1 MGLNLKDLVVR
12 EKTTLEAFSTKVI
25 AIDAYNA
32 IYQFLASI
40 RGPDGL
46 QLTDSEGRITSHL
59 SGLLYRNVNF
69 LSLGIKP
76 VYVFDGKPPSL
87 KTAEIERRKQTKKDA
102 TVKYEKAIAEGNME
116 DARKFAQQTTSMKDG
131 MVKESKKFLTYFGIP
146 YIDAPS
152 EGEATA
158 AHLTNTGQ
166 AYASASQDYDSILC
180 GAKRLVRN
188 FTSSGRRKI
197 PNRNTY
203 IDVLP
208 EIIETQKVW
217 QLDYF
222 FFVDSVFNF
231 PTNHACA
238 ICEEIIRREVKIKW
252 YANVNPVGISDEMA
266 SLMARSGCIGADVG
280 IDVASAEMLQRMGK
294 GFTQTDIAKA
304 SACYRKAGIATSF
317 QLLLGGP
324 GETRDTII
332 EGFKFLEGIPQPD
345 NILTVF
351 GIRIYPNTPLF
362 EVARPEDIVFMG
374 EKGDYL
380 SPTFHLP
387 HDFTQNDFQMVED
400 WCKQYPHWS
409 TPLNPWQYFNV
420 MRATRAPKFGKF
432 KIKQ

>member
-12 EKTTLEAFSTKVI
+12 EKTTLEAFSNKVI

-87 KTAEIERRKQTKKDA
+87 KTAEIERKKDA
-102 TVKYEKAIAEGNME
+102 TVKYEKAISEGNLE

-131 MVKESKKFLTYFGIP
+131 MVKESKEFLTHFGIP
-146 YIDAPS
+146 YIEAPS

-180 GAKRLVRN
+180 GAKKLVRN

-203 IDVLP
+203 IDVVP
-208 EIIETQKVW
+208 EIIETQKTLESI
-217 QLDYF
+217 QM
-222 FFVDSVFNF
+222 SR
-231 PTNHACA
+231 
-238 ICEEIIRREVKIKW
+238 EELI
-252 YANVNPVGISDEMA
+252 
-266 SLMARSGCIGADVG
+266 DVG
-280 IDVASAEMLQRMGK
+280 ILIGTDFNPNGFERIGPKTALKLIKQHKRLEDIPQIQEQLNEIEFEQIRKIFITPEVAKVEEIT
-294 GFTQTDIAKA
+294 FNEVD
-304 SACYRKAGIATSF
+304 Y
-317 QLLLGGP
+317 
-324 GETRDTII
+324 
-332 EGFKFLEGIPQPD
+332 EGIVNYLVKERSFSED
-345 NILTVF
+345 
-351 GIRIYPNTPLF
+351 RIQSTLNRLKK
-362 EVARPEDIVFMG
+362 AL
-374 EKGDYL
+374 EKK
-380 SPTFHLP
+380 S
-387 HDFTQNDFQMVED
+387 QNLDQWF
-400 WCKQYPHWS
+400 
-409 TPLNPWQYFNV
+409 
-420 MRATRAPKFGKF
+420 
-432 KIKQ
+432 